1 MSRSQRESVPW
12 WAPGDGS
19 PESETCPY
27 CLGVYVY
34 ELEVRCVDCDRPMC
48 PVCAVVEQRTAV
60 HLCVECGCDEAA
72 G

>member
-1 MSRSQRESVPW
+1 MSRSQREPAPW